1 MDLFE
6 INEAFAALSVA
17 ITKELGLD
25 PEKVNMS
32 SQGLQVNND
41 SAVSI
46 NSKHVHVGRQ
56 HVPGIACSGVGG

>member
-32 SQGLQVNND
+32 KQSGLTSEQ
-41 SAVSI
+41 
-46 NSKHVHVGRQ
+46 
-56 HVPGIACSGVGG
+56 